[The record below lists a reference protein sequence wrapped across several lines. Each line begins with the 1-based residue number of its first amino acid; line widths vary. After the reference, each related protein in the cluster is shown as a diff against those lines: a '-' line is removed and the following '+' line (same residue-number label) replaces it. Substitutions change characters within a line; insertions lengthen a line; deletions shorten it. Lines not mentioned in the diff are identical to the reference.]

1 MSRSTVPARV
11 RRGTLVCG
19 LLLLFL
25 SVACGGPAPDD
36 GPQTRA
42 PQPADA
48 GSVVLYTSLPHERVL
63 AIADA
68 YREQSGQ
75 VVNFLIDSPDALI
88 DSLVQK
94 RHSPPADVLLI
105 EGTGPL
111 ASAVERDVLRPV
123 DLNRPAGP
131 DGRGLADPDGYWFGV
146 GYSVDAIIAASGTDL
161 DGLTYA
167 SLASADFA
175 GRLCLRRGTNDRTRA
190 LVAALLA
197 RTDARSAELVV
208 RGWRNNLARGAY
220 ESDDELV
227 QAVAEGA
234 CAVAVA
240 ASDAIARYFAATPG
254 AALAVH
260 VPSPEER
267 GPAVHPVAAAVT
279 RHAGQ
284 PESAEAFVRWLM
296 DAGAQSV
303 LNEES
308 GRFPVNGDS
317 PLPDW
322 PEIPV
327 SLSGPSAAGFVYE
340 DAVRLMERAR
350 FL

>member
-1 MSRSTVPARV
+1 MSRSAEPSRV
-11 RRGTLVCG
+11 RLAGG
-19 LLLLFL
+19 LLFL
-25 SVACGGPAPDD
+25 FLYAGCGGPAADD
-36 GPQTRA
+36 GPQTSA
-42 PQPADA
+42 SPVSDA
-48 GSVVLYTSLPHERVL
+48 GALVLYTSLPHERVL

-75 VVNFLIDSPDALI
+75 VVNFMIDSPDVLI
-88 DSLVQK
+88 DSLAQK
-94 RHSPPADVLLI
+94 NHSPPADVLLI
-105 EGTGPL
+105 EGTGPV

-131 DGRGLADPDGYWFGV
+131 DDRGLADPDGYWFGV

-161 DGLTYA
+161 DGLSYA
-167 SLASADFA
+167 SLASEEFA
-175 GRLCLRRGTNDRTRA
+175 GRLCLRRGTNERTRT

-197 RTDARSAELVV
+197 RTDARNAELVV
-208 RGWRNNLARGAY
+208 RGWRNNLARSAY
-220 ESDDELV
+220 ESDAELV

-240 ASDAIARYFAATPG
+240 ASDAIARYLAATPD
-254 AALAVH
+254 ATLAFH

-267 GPAVHPVAAAVT
+267 GPAVHPVAAAVN

-284 PESAEAFVRWLM
+284 PESAEAFLRWLM
-296 DAGAQSV
+296 GARAQSL
-303 LNEES
+303 LNEGS
-308 GRFPVNGDS
+308 GRFPVNGES

-327 SLSGPSAAGFVYE
+327 SVSGPSAAGFVYE